1 MKSLPIPPH
10 RVCLLLALALFLAG
24 CAAGGQEA
32 PTPTPVPQVVSQEKI
47 VFTVEKGP
55 IISKR
60 NFYGEV
66 VPAKQEPLFFRAP
79 GYINRVTVKDG
90 DRVKKGDVMAELQI
104 DDLLS
109 QLEQARID
117 LQTAQD
123 NLESEKLQQ
132 EYPSDLK
139 LLAINLEEPL
149 DQVRDYV
156 SRQNIRST
164 VLLDSEGKVGRAYGS
179 ESIPMQVIIDK
190 KGIVRDVLVG
200 FSPRM
205 TDRLRGEIAKLRAD

>member
-1 MKSLPIPPH
+1 MDQPAPSFQLTDLH
-10 RVCLLLALALFLAG
+10 
-24 CAAGGQEA
+24 GQEVSLA
-32 PTPTPVPQVVSQEKI
+32 QFQGKVVI
-47 VFTVEKGP
+47 LDFWATWCGP
-55 IISKR
+55 CRMSM
-60 NFYGEV
+60 
-66 VPAKQEPLFFRAP
+66 PL
-79 GYINRVTVKDG
+79 
-90 DRVKKGDVMAELQI
+90 L
-104 DDLLS
+104 
-109 QLEQARID
+109 
-117 LQTAQD
+117 
-123 NLESEKLQQ
+123 EKLQQ